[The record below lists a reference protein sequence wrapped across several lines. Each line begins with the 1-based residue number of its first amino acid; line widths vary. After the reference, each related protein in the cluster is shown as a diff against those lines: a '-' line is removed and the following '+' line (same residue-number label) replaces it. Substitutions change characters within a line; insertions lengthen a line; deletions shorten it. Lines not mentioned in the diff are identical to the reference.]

1 MVGIRA
7 RRARLGLMAKTDAV
21 LKNLPVSA
29 FIRDNYLVL
38 LIFVAGLALR
48 IYAIGSESIWYDEA
62 ISVAV
67 AKLGFVEHLR
77 WITEVDDNNP
87 PLYYTFLHLW
97 ISVFGDSEVSV
108 RMPSAIFGSLSIPGE
123 APFR

>member
-62 ISVAV
+62 
-67 AKLGFVEHLR
+67 
-77 WITEVDDNNP
+77 
-87 PLYYTFLHLW
+87 
-97 ISVFGDSEVSV
+97 
-108 RMPSAIFGSLSIPGE
+108 
-123 APFR
+123 